1 MRNKPDNFIFSSP
14 GLFNPY
20 SHIRKYVIIIVPC
33 VILLSAYTIESS
45 HADTWIDDFD
55 AEVLNGWERIVEKNP
70 WFAEWRTFKDS
81 PPWLP
86 LDEEGEGYLYG
97 RISKPHAEHVTAA
110 DFLYWNAHQFQLE
123 KLTVVGEEIWYT
135 RHRREVSGELGLF
148 LGKRLLAPN
157 FAKGYIFSPE
167 KTTKMQ
173 FSTKG
178 VFKKGEVKANYGLM
192 FRLTSGNLRVVFDSG
207 KFQLLTQDLLVT
219 EFFDAE
225 ITKVDVVGMMVV
237 FEPPGGWFSGDI
249 STFSISGS
257 GIPQY
262 YILDEQLHDEQL
274 REVQLR
280 EKQLTTTWGKLK
292 RF

>member
-20 SHIRKYVIIIVPC
+20 LNIKKYIIIIIPC

-45 HADTWIDDFD
+45 HADIWIDDFD
-55 AEVLNGWERIVEKNP
+55 AEILNGWERIVEKNP

-110 DFLYWNAHQFQLE
+110 DFLHWNAHQFRLE
-123 KLTVVGEEIWYT
+123 KLTVVGEKIWYI
-135 RHRREVSGELGLF
+135 RHGREISGELGLF
-148 LGKRLLAPN
+148 LGKGLLSPH

-167 KTTKMQ
+167 KTTEMQ

-178 VFKKGEVKANYGLM
+178 VFKKGEVKADYELM

-207 KFQLLTQDLLVT
+207 KFQLWTQDLLIT

-237 FEPPGGWFSGDI
+237 FEPPGWSFSGDI

-262 YILDEQLHDEQL
+262 YILDDQL

>member
-1 MRNKPDNFIFSSP
+1 MKNKPDNFIFSSP

-20 SHIRKYVIIIVPC
+20 SHIRKYVIIFVTC

-55 AEVLNGWERIVEKNP
+55 AEVLNGWERIVEENP
-70 WFAEWRTFKDS
+70 WFAKWSTYKDS
-81 PPWLP
+81 SPWP
-86 LDEEGEGYLYG
+86 ALDEEGEGYLAG

-110 DFLYWNAHQFQLE
+110 DFLHWNAHQFHLD
-123 KLTVVGEEIWYT
+123 KLTVVGEEIWYL
-135 RHRREVSGELGLF
+135 RHGREISGELGLF
-148 LGKRLLAPN
+148 LGKQILAPN

-178 VFKKGEVKANYGLM
+178 VFKKGEVKADYGLM

-207 KFQLLTQDLLVT
+207 KFQLWTQDLLVT

-237 FEPPGGWFSGDI
+237 FEPPGWSFSGDI

-257 GIPQY
+257 GIPNNGS
-262 YILDEQLHDEQL
+262 LD
-274 REVQLR
+274 VQLQGT
-280 EKQLTTTWGKLK
+280 QLTTTWGELK